1 MLSKKLILVYT
12 RGNAMEMNKID
23 LKLRKYLDELYK
35 KPISDQEFLE
45 CKQTLIDYIR
55 WLDRMYEKYK
65 DVIDKEIENS
75 KDII

>member
-1 MLSKKLILVYT
+1 
-12 RGNAMEMNKID
+12 MEMNKID
-23 LKLRKYLDELYK
+23 LKLRKHLDELYK
-35 KPISDQEFLE
+35 KPISDQEFFE

-55 WLDRMYEKYK
+55 WLDRMYQKYK